1 MVKALLASIVSMLK
15 AHEVRNWTSL
25 LAVVFVLP
33 INAAWC
39 ADRPSESAASTAKV
53 AAITQV
59 THDGASKT
67 NLLSDGSNL
76 YVTETSAARHE
87 VAKVSLQTADRALVP
102 AVFSNWQALDIS
114 PDHKRLLVL
123 ATRGSSPN
131 EFWALPMG
139 TGTPERLAEV
149 SGRDATWSPDG
160 RQLAFANRSTLFI
173 ADANGRSARE
183 VFTAQG
189 SIFAP
194 RISPDG
200 KRIRFTVGNVA
211 ENTTSIWEVEADGS
225 NPHALLGNWQNA
237 SRACC
242 GNWTGDGR
250 YYIFQVTQ
258 TYPTALTTL
267 WALAGSELNNSPIQ
281 LTSGPTSFGNVSS
294 STDTKKIWAIG
305 VQPLAEPVKYGPKGS
320 GFEPLLTGV
329 SATDLDYSPDGKW
342 VTYISVPEGELWRC
356 RADGSEK
363 LKLTSAPER
372 VGLPRWSPDGSQIA
386 YVRMVPGQPSKI
398 SLVSIAGGASQDVLV
413 ENRSQIDA
421 NWSSDGSQIMLG
433 SFVQDKDINIR
444 LINLKTHQVK
454 TIPGSEGLFS
464 PRWAPNGRY
473 VAALSPDFTKVML
486 FDFQTQKWSTWLTEA
501 AGAVSYP
508 VWSNDSKYLYF
519 DDLVTGEDTIRKVK
533 VGESR
538 AEQVFKLEGI
548 ERYAGPF
555 GIWSGRT
562 PDDSWIF
569 VRDRSSQEVYQL
581 TVELP

>member
-1 MVKALLASIVSMLK
+1 MFK
-15 AHEVRNWTSL
+15 AHEVRIWTSL
-25 LAVVFVLP
+25 LAAVFVFP
-33 INAAWC
+33 ITTGLC
-39 ADRPSESAASTAKV
+39 ADRPSDSGASTAKV

-59 THDGASKT
+59 THDGVSKT

-76 YVTETSAARHE
+76 YVSEAPAARHE
-87 VAKVSLQTADRALVP
+87 VAKVSLQTSDRALVP
-102 AVFSNWQALDIS
+102 AAFSNWQALDIS
-114 PDHKRLLVL
+114 PDHKKLLVL
-123 ATRGSSPN
+123 ATQGNSPN
-131 EFWALPMG
+131 QFWAMAMG
-139 TGTPERLAEV
+139 AGTPEQLAEV
-149 SGRDATWSPDG
+149 NGRDATWSPDG
-160 RQLAFANRSTLFI
+160 QQLVFANKSTLFL
-173 ADANGRSARE
+173 ADANGRSAWE
-183 VFTAQG
+183 VFTADG
-189 SIFAP
+189 SVFAP

-200 KRIRFTVGNVA
+200 KRIRFTVANVA
-211 ENTTSIWEVEADGS
+211 ANTTSIWEIEADGS
-225 NPHALLGNWQNA
+225 NPHAVLGNWQHA
-237 SRACC
+237 PSACC
-242 GNWTGDGR
+242 GNWTADGR

-258 TYPTALTTL
+258 SYPTALTTL
-267 WALAGSELNNSPIQ
+267 WALADPESNNTPSPIQ

-294 STDTKKIWAIG
+294 SADTKRIWAIG
-305 VQPLAEPVKYGPKGS
+305 VQPVVEAVKYSSKGN
-320 GFEPLLTGV
+320 GFQPLLAGV

-342 VTYISVPEGELWRC
+342 VTYISVPEGELWRS

-413 ENRSQIDA
+413 ESRSQIDA

-444 LINLKTHQVK
+444 LIDLKTHQVK
-454 TIPGSEGLFS
+454 TVPGSEGLFS
-464 PRWAPNGRY
+464 PRWSPNGRY

-486 FDFQTQKWSTWLTEA
+486 FDFQTHKWTNWLTES

-562 PDDSWIF
+562 PDGSWIF
-569 VRDRSSQEVYQL
+569 VRDRSTQEVYQL
-581 TVELP
+581 SIQLP